1 MNHPSVRALSRSSL
15 ASGGVTCPHRS
26 LLVVLV
32 AAIATLNVLTRAA
45 QGQTPPPLPLTY
57 ERVITGIWKDLHD
70 KILVMAK
77 DTVFPDDKLG
87 WKPHPDSRSV
97 LEEFRHVTIGLEFS
111 SAQLRGEKFDR
122 AAGVARQKADAGRPN
137 TRASIVSEME
147 AAIAISYP
155 LVEKSPTPL
164 LIGWIREQAE
174 HYGKLVSNYRAVG
187 IVPPISRKPASQ

>member
-1 MNHPSVRALSRSSL
+1 M
-15 ASGGVTCPHRS
+15 PHRS
-26 LLVVLV
+26 LPVLLV
-32 AAIATLNVLTRAA
+32 AAIATLNVLTGAA
-45 QGQTPPPLPLTY
+45 QGQTPAPPPLTY
-57 ERVITGIWKDLHD
+57 ERAITMTWKNLHD
-70 KILVMAK
+70 RILEMAK

-111 SAQLRGEKFDR
+111 SAQLRGEKLDVVAFR
-122 AAGVARQKADAGRPN
+122 ARQKADAGKPK
-137 TRASIVSEME
+137 TRASMVSEME

-164 LIGWIREQAE
+164 LIGWIRDQAE